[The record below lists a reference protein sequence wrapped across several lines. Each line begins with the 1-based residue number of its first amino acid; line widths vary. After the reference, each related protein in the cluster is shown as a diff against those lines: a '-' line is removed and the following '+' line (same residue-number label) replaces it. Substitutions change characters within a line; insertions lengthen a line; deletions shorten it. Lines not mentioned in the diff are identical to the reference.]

1 MPLSRRTRRVAL
13 GVAIVAFLAIAI
25 VVWRTG
31 AVTPS
36 SVGAWLDDIGPWAP
50 VVFLAT
56 FLAGSLIGLPGM
68 AFVVGARLAFGPWLG
83 FALGYAGGLA
93 AVMTPFTV
101 VRVFRRNQQ
110 APWQPKNRWLRRA
123 LDRVETQPIRAVI
136 ALRLLLWFNQP
147 LSYALGF
154 APIRARDYALACALA
169 LLPVVAAGNLATS
182 WFV

>member
-1 MPLSRRTRRVAL
+1 
-13 GVAIVAFLAIAI
+13 
-25 VVWRTG
+25 
-31 AVTPS
+31 
-36 SVGAWLDDIGPWAP
+36 
-50 VVFLAT
+50 
-56 FLAGSLIGLPGM
+56 M

-93 AVMTPFTV
+93 AVMTPFSV
-101 VRVFRRNQQ
+101 VRLFRRNQQ
-110 APWQPKNRWLRRA
+110 TPWQPKNRWLRRA
-123 LDRVETQPIRAVI
+123 LERVETQPIRAVI

-154 APIRARDYALACALA
+154 APIRVRDYVLACALA